1 MRSALVAASAPGLT
15 RALASGYHGPPEL
28 TVTRALT
35 EWTLDPWMLALIVL
49 LGGGYLAGVRRVRDW
64 SVARPIWFCGL
75 GLGFLVIATM
85 SWVGVYQPVLFYVR
99 AVQTV
104 LLVLVVP
111 LFLALG
117 RPVTLAATVFPRA
130 GARLEAGIRSRPAK
144 ILTFPAITT
153 LALVG
158 VPFVMYFTSWYTAVF
173 HSTTVRELTYLV
185 LMVPGYV
192 FFWTLLRV
200 DPVPKEY
207 LYAVSM
213 WITGAAVIGDAFFGI
228 AVIAYQTLIAGAYY
242 HALARPWGPS
252 LATDQ
257 VLGGG
262 VLWILGDLVG
272 LPFLAA
278 QLIHMMREDESDAAR
293 IDAELDAEQARL
305 DAARAATTSAATSA
319 AATSAATPSAAAT
332 SAATPSAAATSA
344 AATSAAA
351 TSAVVPRGSGQP
363 GESPGLGEPAADDQ
377 EPQEPQESQL
387 WWESDPRFTSRFKPT
402 S

>member
-1 MRSALVAASAPGLT
+1 MTSPLAA
-15 RALASGYHGPPEL
+15 GYHGPPEL

-49 LGGGYLAGVRRVRDW
+49 LGGAYLAGVRRTPSW

-85 SWVGVYQPVLFYVR
+85 SWVGVYQPVLMYAR

-117 RPVTLAATVFPRA
+117 RPVTLFGAVFPRA
-130 GARLEAGIRSRPAK
+130 GTRLVAVIRSRPARV
-144 ILTFPAITT
+144 LTFPAITT

-173 HSTTVRELTYLV
+173 HSTTVRELTYLI

-192 FFWTLLRV
+192 FFWTLLRA

-207 LYAVSM
+207 PYVVSM
-213 WITGAAVIGDAFFGI
+213 WITGAEVIGDAFFGI
-228 AVIAYQTLIAGAYY
+228 AVIASQNLIGAAYY
-242 HALARPWGPS
+242 HALARPWGPT
-252 LATDQ
+252 LATDE
-257 VLGGG
+257 VLAGG

-278 QLIHMMREDESDAAR
+278 QLIHFMREDESTAAL
-293 IDAELDAEQARL
+293 IDAELDAQEAQP
-305 DAARAATTSAATSA
+305 A
-319 AATSAATPSAAAT
+319 AAQAAQADQVAESTAPD
-332 SAATPSAAATSA
+332 
-344 AATSAAA
+344 
-351 TSAVVPRGSGQP
+351 QP
-363 GESPGLGEPAADDQ
+363 ADAE
-377 EPQEPQESQL
+377 EPQKPQL
-387 WWESDPRFTSRFKPT
+387 WWETDPRFTGRFKPT

>member
-1 MRSALVAASAPGLT
+1 MRTALTAVGAPGLT

-35 EWTLDPWMLALIVL
+35 EWTLDPWMLALILL
-49 LGGGYLAGVRRVRDW
+49 LGGGYLAGVRRVRARGARGDGQSPW
-64 SVARPIWFCGL
+64 RRSSGEGRRPRGNRDNWPVARPIWFCGL

-85 SWVGVYQPVLFYVR
+85 SWVGVYQPILFYAR

-117 RPVTLAATVFPRA
+117 RPVTLTAAVFPRA
-130 GARLEAGIRSRPAK
+130 GARLEAIIRSRPAR

-153 LALVG
+153 FALVG

-173 HSTTVRELTYLV
+173 HSTAVRELTYLV

-200 DPVPKEY
+200 DPVPKRY
-207 LYAVSM
+207 PYVVSM
-213 WITGAAVIGDAFFGI
+213 WITGAEVIGDAFFGI
-228 AVIAYQTLIAGAYY
+228 AVIAYQSLIGATYY
-242 HALARPWGPS
+242 HALARPWGPT

-257 VLGGG
+257 VIGGG

-278 QLIHMMREDESDAAR
+278 QLIHMMREDESEAAR
-293 IDAELDAEQARL
+293 IDAELDAQQARL
-305 DAARAATTSAATSA
+305 EATSEA
-319 AATSAATPSAAAT
+319 AA
-332 SAATPSAAATSA
+332 
-344 AATSAAA
+344 
-351 TSAVVPRGSGQP
+351 PRGPDQP
-363 GESPGLGEPAADDQ
+363 GEPPSPGEPADDQ
-377 EPQEPQESQL
+377 EPQGSQL
-387 WWESDPRFTSRFKPT
+387 WWETDPRFTSRFKPT